1 MLLVIDAGNTNVKL
15 GIFDG
20 DTLVYSWRMSVK
32 VMRTADEMG
41 ITMQNLFSTRGIT
54 FNDIDGIIMSSVSP
68 SINYTIEHA
77 CQYYM
82 NIKPMMVGVGVKTG
96 LNIKYSNPHEVGA
109 DRIVNSVA
117 GFKLYGGPCIIVDFG
132 TATTFNM
139 VSAKGEFLGGAI
151 APGIKTS
158 LDSLVNNASKLMR
171 IELIKPSNVIGK
183 TTAQNMQ
190 SGTIYGFTGLV
201 KYIVEKMKQE
211 SGYDNVK
218 VIATGG
224 LSELITEVD
233 EDIIDIV
240 DRYLTL
246 KGLKIIYNMNVANN
260 AGGNV

>member
-1 MLLVIDAGNTNVKL
+1 MLLVIDAGNTNIKL

-20 DTLVYSWRMSVK
+20 DDLIFSWRMSVK

-41 ITMQNLFSTRGIT
+41 ITMQNLFTTKGIK
-54 FNDIDGIIMSSVSP
+54 FEDIDGIIMSSVSP

-77 CQYYM
+77 CVHYM

-96 LNIKYSNPHEVGA
+96 LNIKYLNPHELGA

-117 GFKLYGGPCIIVDFG
+117 GYKLYGGPCIIVDFG
-132 TATTFNM
+132 TATTFNV
-139 VSAKGEFLGGAI
+139 VSEKGEFLGGLI

-171 IELIKPSNVIGK
+171 VELNKPDHIIGK
-183 TTAQNMQ
+183 TTAQNLQ
-190 SGTIYGFTGLV
+190 AGTIYGFTGLV
-201 KYIVEKMKQE
+201 KYIAEKIKAE
-211 SGYDNVK
+211 AGFDECK

-224 LSELITEVD
+224 LSELITSVD
-233 EDIIDIV
+233 SQVIDVI

-246 KGLKIIYNMNVANN
+246 KGLKLIYNMNKAK
-260 AGGNV
+260 

>member
-1 MLLVIDAGNTNVKL
+1 MLLVIDAGNTNIKL

-20 DTLVYSWRMSVK
+20 DELIFSWRMSVK

-41 ITMQNLFSTRGIT
+41 ITMQNLFTTKGIS
-54 FNDIDGIIMSSVSP
+54 FSDIDGIIMSSVSP

-77 CQYYM
+77 CMHYM

-96 LNIKYSNPHEVGA
+96 LNIKYTNPHEVGA

-117 GFKLYGGPCIIVDFG
+117 GFKLYGGPCIIDFG

-139 VSAKGEFLGGAI
+139 ISDKGEFLGGAI

-171 IELIKPSNVIGK
+171 IELNKPETVIGK
-183 TTAQNMQ
+183 TTANNMQ

-201 KYIVEKMKQE
+201 KYITQKMKEE
-211 SGYDNVK
+211 SGYLDAK

-224 LSELITEVD
+224 LSELVTQVD
-233 EDIIDIV
+233 SNIIDVI

-246 KGLKIIYNMNVANN
+246 KGLKIIYNMNK
-260 AGGNV
+260 

>member
-1 MLLVIDAGNTNVKL
+1 MLLVIDAGNTNIKL

-20 DTLVYSWRMSVK
+20 DELIFSWRMSVK

-41 ITMQNLFSTRGIT
+41 ITMQNLFSTKGIE
-54 FNDIDGIIMSSVSP
+54 FSNIDGIIMSSVSP

-77 CQYYM
+77 CMHYM

-96 LNIKYSNPHEVGA
+96 LNIKYLNPHEVGA

-117 GFKLYGGPCIIVDFG
+117 GYKLYGGPCIIVDFG

-139 VSAKGEFLGGAI
+139 ISDKGEFLGGAI

-171 IELIKPSNVIGK
+171 IELNKPDTIIGK
-183 TTAQNMQ
+183 TTAHNMQ
-190 SGTIYGFTGLV
+190 AGTIYGFTGLV
-201 KYIVEKMKQE
+201 KYIVEKMKEE
-211 SGYDNVK
+211 SGFANAK

-224 LSELITEVD
+224 LGELVAEVD
-233 EDIIDIV
+233 DKIIDII

-246 KGLKIIYNMNVANN
+246 KGLKIIYNMNK
-260 AGGNV
+260 

>member
-1 MLLVIDAGNTNVKL
+1 MLLVIDAGNTNIKL

-20 DTLVYSWRMSVK
+20 DELVFSWRMSVK

-41 ITMQNLFSTRGIT
+41 ITMQNLFTTKGIS
-54 FNDIDGIIMSSVSP
+54 FEDIDGIIMSSVSP

-77 CQYYM
+77 CMHYM

-96 LNIKYSNPHEVGA
+96 LNIKYLNPHEVGA

-117 GFKLYGGPCIIVDFG
+117 GYKLYGGPCIIVDFG

-139 VSAKGEFLGGAI
+139 ISDKGEFLGGAI

-171 IELIKPSNVIGK
+171 IELNKPDNIIGK
-183 TTAQNMQ
+183 TTAANMQ
-190 SGTIYGFTGLV
+190 AGTIYGF
-201 KYIVEKMKQE
+201 KYITQKMREE
-211 SGYDNVK
+211 SGFMEAK

-224 LSELITEVD
+224 LSELVTQVD
-233 EDIIDIV
+233 SNIIDVI

-246 KGLKIIYNMNVANN
+246 KGLKIIYNMNK
-260 AGGNV
+260 

>member
-1 MLLVIDAGNTNVKL
+1 MLLVIDAGNTNIKL

-20 DTLVYSWRMSVK
+20 DYLVNSWRMSVK

-41 ITMQNLFSTRGIT
+41 ITMQNLFATKGIS
-54 FNDIDGIIMSSVSP
+54 FGDIDGIIMSSVSP

-96 LNIKYSNPHEVGA
+96 LNIKYANPHEVGA

-117 GFKLYGGPCIIVDFG
+117 GYKIYGGPCIIVDFG
-132 TATTFNM
+132 TATTFNI
-139 VSAKGEFLGGAI
+139 VSENGEFLGGAI

-171 IELIKPSNVIGK
+171 VELIKPTTVIGK
-183 TTAQNMQ
+183 TTTQNMQ

-201 KYIVEKMKQE
+201 KYIVDKMKSE
-211 SGYDNVK
+211 LGYQNAK

-224 LSELITEVD
+224 LGELITQVD
-233 EDIIDIV
+233 NSIIDV
-240 DRYLTL
+240 DDRYLTL
-246 KGLKIIYNMNVANN
+246 KGLKIIYNMNKPNSL
-260 AGGNV
+260 GGNV